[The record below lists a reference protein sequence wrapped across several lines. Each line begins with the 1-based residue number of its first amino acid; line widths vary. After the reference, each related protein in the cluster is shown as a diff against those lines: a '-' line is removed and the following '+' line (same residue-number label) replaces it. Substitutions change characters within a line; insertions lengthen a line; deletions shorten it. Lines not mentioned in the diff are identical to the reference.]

1 MANQSEFSKLNK
13 KQLFFITKKL
23 IEEDF
28 PTDNPYNDYP
38 ESYNTLENIAKYF
51 NMVVS
56 DEDVQFF
63 VKFIEINDNILTY
76 LIDNPDNPK
85 DKSLIERL
93 EIPVAKTYDLHYTVW
108 GSCTYTEY
116 LAQKFDSYDK
126 NWVKDSADQQRE
138 DGNWDYYDGRKL
150 RDTEYDNFEE
160 SDHSYDEV
168 YEVND
173 DKTINTNFVSDSI
186 LDKLVIENT
195 EDVINS
201 LDKKTLIELR
211 RIIDSKL
218 RLL

>member
-1 MANQSEFSKLNK
+1 MASEQSEFSKLPK
-13 KQLFFITKKL
+13 KQLFLIAKKL
-23 IEEDF
+23 IDEDF
-28 PTDNPYNDYP
+28 PTDNPYNDYQ

-51 NMVVS
+51 NMVVN

-63 VKFIEINDNILTY
+63 VKFMYINDNLLAKIL
-76 LIDNPDNPK
+76 DNPK

-150 RDTEYDNFEE
+150 REVEFDNFEE
-160 SDHSYDEV
+160 SDNSYDEV

-173 DKTINTNFVSDSI
+173 DKTINTNFISDSI
-186 LDKLVIENT
+186 LDKLVLENT
-195 EDVINS
+195 KDVVKS
-201 LDKKTLIELR
+201 LNKKTLLELR

-218 RLL
+218 RFL

>member
-1 MANQSEFSKLNK
+1 MAAEQSQFSKLPK
-13 KQLFFITKKL
+13 KQLFLIAEKL
-23 IEEDF
+23 IDEDF
-28 PTDNPYNDYP
+28 PTDNPYNDYQ

-51 NMVVS
+51 NMVVN

-63 VKFIEINDNILTY
+63 SKFLSINDNILAE
-76 LIDNPDNPK
+76 LLDNPK

-126 NWVKDSADQQRE
+126 NWVKDSANQQRE

-160 SDHSYDEV
+160 SDNSYDEV

-173 DKTINTNFVSDSI
+173 DKTTNTNFVSDSI

-195 EDVINS
+195 KDVVNS

-218 RLL
+218 KLI

>member
-1 MANQSEFSKLNK
+1 MAEQSEFSKLNK
-13 KQLFFITKKL
+13 KQLFFIAKKL
-23 IEEDF
+23 IEDDF
-28 PTDNPYNDYP
+28 PHNPYNDYE
-38 ESYNTLENIAKYF
+38 ESYSSLENIAKYF
-51 NMVVS
+51 NMVVN

-63 VKFIEINDNILTY
+63 SKFIYINDNLLAKIL
-76 LIDNPDNPK
+76 DNPN
-85 DKSLIERL
+85 DKSLIEKL

-116 LAQKFDSYDK
+116 LGEKFDSYDK
-126 NWVKDSADQQRE
+126 NWVKDSADQQRQ
-138 DGNWDYYDGRKL
+138 DGNWDYYNGRKL
-150 RDTEYDNFEE
+150 RDIEYDNFED
-160 SDHSYDEV
+160 SDSSYDEV

-195 EDVINS
+195 KDIVNS
-201 LDKKTLIELR
+201 LDKKTLMELR

>member
-1 MANQSEFSKLNK
+1 MASEQSEFSKLPK
-13 KQLFFITKKL
+13 KQLFLIAKKL
-23 IEEDF
+23 IDEDF
-28 PTDNPYNDYP
+28 PTDNPYNDYQ

-51 NMVVS
+51 NMVVN
-56 DEDVQFF
+56 DEDVQFCVNF
-63 VKFIEINDNILTY
+63 MYINDNLLAKIL
-76 LIDNPDNPK
+76 DNPK

-150 RDTEYDNFEE
+150 REVEFDNFEE
-160 SDHSYDEV
+160 SDNSYDEV

-173 DKTINTNFVSDSI
+173 DKTINTNFISDSI
-186 LDKLVIENT
+186 LDKLVLENT
-195 EDVINS
+195 KDVVKS
-201 LDKKTLIELR
+201 LNKKTLLELR

-218 RLL
+218 RFL

>member
-1 MANQSEFSKLNK
+1 MVNQSEFSKLNK
-13 KQLFFITKKL
+13 KQLFFIAKKL

-38 ESYNTLENIAKYF
+38 ESYNALENIAKYF

-63 VKFIEINDNILTY
+63 VKFIDINDDILTY
-76 LIDNPDNPK
+76 LIDNPN
-85 DKSLIERL
+85 DKSLIEKL
-93 EIPVAKTYDLHYTVW
+93 KIPVAKTYDLHYTMW

-138 DGNWDYYDGRKL
+138 DGNWDYYNGRKL

>member
-1 MANQSEFSKLNK
+1 MAEQSEFSKLNK
-13 KQLFFITKKL
+13 KQLFFIAKKL
-23 IEEDF
+23 IEDDF
-28 PTDNPYNDYP
+28 PHNPYNDYE
-38 ESYNTLENIAKYF
+38 ESYSSLENIAKYF

-63 VKFIEINDNILTY
+63 VKFIDINDDILSY
-76 LIDNPDNPK
+76 LIDNPN
-85 DKSLIERL
+85 DKSLIEKL
-93 EIPVAKTYDLHYTVW
+93 KIPVAKTYDLHYTVW
-108 GSCTYTEY
+108 GSCTYAEY

-138 DGNWDYYDGRKL
+138 DGNWDYYNGRNL
-150 RDTEYDNFEE
+150 RNPEYDNFEY
-160 SDHSYDEV
+160 SDSSYDEV

-173 DKTINTNFVSDSI
+173 NDTINTNFVSDSI
-186 LDKLVIENT
+186 LDKLIIENNK
-195 EDVINS
+195 DVVNS

>member
-1 MANQSEFSKLNK
+1 MASEQSEFSKLPK
-13 KQLFFITKKL
+13 KQLFLIAKKL
-23 IEEDF
+23 IDEDF
-28 PTDNPYNDYP
+28 PTDNPYNDYQ

-51 NMVVS
+51 NMVVN

-63 VKFIEINDNILTY
+63 VKFIYINDNLLAKIL
-76 LIDNPDNPK
+76 DNPK

-108 GSCTYTEY
+108 GSCTFTEY

-150 RDTEYDNFEE
+150 REVEFDNFEE
-160 SDHSYDEV
+160 SDNSYDEV

-173 DKTINTNFVSDSI
+173 NKTINTNFVSDSI

-195 EDVINS
+195 KDVVNS
-201 LDKKTLIELR
+201 LDKETLIELR

-218 RLL
+218 RLI

>member
-1 MANQSEFSKLNK
+1 MSEQSQFSKLPK
-13 KQLFFITKKL
+13 KHLFLIAEKL
-23 IEEDF
+23 IDEDF
-28 PTDNPYNDYP
+28 PTDNPYNNDYS
-38 ESYNTLENIAKYF
+38 ETYVNLENIAKYF
-51 NMVVS
+51 SIPVN

-63 VKFIEINDNILTY
+63 SKFLSINDDILAE
-76 LIDNPDNPK
+76 LLDSPK

-116 LAQKFDSYDK
+116 LAKKFDSYDK
-126 NWVKDSADQQRE
+126 DWVRDSADQQRS
-138 DGNWDYYDGRKL
+138 DGNWDYYDGRTV
-150 RDTEYDNFEE
+150 RDVEYDNFEE
-160 SDHSYDEV
+160 NDSSYDEV

-173 DKTINTNFVSDSI
+173 DKTINTNFVSDSM

-195 EDVINS
+195 KDVVNS
-201 LDKKTLIELR
+201 LDKETLIELR

>member
-1 MANQSEFSKLNK
+1 MAEQSEFSKLNK
-13 KQLFFITKKL
+13 KQLFFIAKKL
-23 IEEDF
+23 IEDDF
-28 PTDNPYNDYP
+28 PHNPYNDYE
-38 ESYNTLENIAKYF
+38 ESYSSLENIAKYF

-63 VKFIEINDNILTY
+63 VKFIDINDDILSY
-76 LIDNPDNPK
+76 LIDNPN
-85 DKSLIERL
+85 DKSLIEKL
-93 EIPVAKTYDLHYTVW
+93 KIPVAKTYDLHYTVW
-108 GSCTYTEY
+108 GSCTYAEY

-138 DGNWDYYDGRKL
+138 DGNWDYYNGRNL
-150 RDTEYDNFEE
+150 RNPEYDNFEY
-160 SDHSYDEV
+160 SDSSYDEV

-173 DKTINTNFVSDSI
+173 NDTINTNFVSDSI
-186 LDKLVIENT
+186 LDKLIIENT
-195 EDVINS
+195 KDVVNS

>member
-1 MANQSEFSKLNK
+1 MASEQSEFSKLPK
-13 KQLFFITKKL
+13 KQLFLIAKKL
-23 IEEDF
+23 IDEDF
-28 PTDNPYNDYP
+28 PTDNPYNDYQ

-51 NMVVS
+51 NMVVN

-63 VKFIEINDNILTY
+63 VKFMYINDNLLAKIL
-76 LIDNPDNPK
+76 DNPK

-126 NWVKDSADQQRE
+126 KWVKDSADQQRE

-150 RDTEYDNFEE
+150 REVEFDNFEE
-160 SDHSYDEV
+160 SDNSYDEV

-173 DKTINTNFVSDSI
+173 DKTINTNFISDSI
-186 LDKLVIENT
+186 LDKLVLENT
-195 EDVINS
+195 KDVVKS
-201 LDKKTLIELR
+201 LNKKTLLELR

-218 RLL
+218 RFL